1 MTDAIFRS
9 NLNNLINVCM
19 LFSVHHI
26 IKVYKS
32 LHKPK
37 KIKLV
42 LKFSTASC
50 SKPEK
55 RRFLLNYINYDVMI
69 FVMYRMTAK
78 LYIFYLSI
86 ILFL

>member
-42 LKFSTASC
+42 LIFSTVSC

-55 RRFLLNYINYDVMI
+55 RKFLLNYINYDVMI